1 MKLLIDANLSYRLIK
16 RLSPLFEEVLHV
28 EQTGLPIPAT
38 DFDIWHWAKK
48 NGYILI
54 LTRDEDFAQLQNLK
68 GHPPKIVILRIQNR
82 TTQNM

>member
-1 MKLLIDANLSYRLIK
+1 LG
-16 RLSPLFEEVLHV
+16 
-28 EQTGLPIPAT
+28 Q
-38 DFDIWHWAKK
+38 K

-82 TTQNM
+82 TTQYVATLIEKHFDDLLDLAHNDALGLLEIFET